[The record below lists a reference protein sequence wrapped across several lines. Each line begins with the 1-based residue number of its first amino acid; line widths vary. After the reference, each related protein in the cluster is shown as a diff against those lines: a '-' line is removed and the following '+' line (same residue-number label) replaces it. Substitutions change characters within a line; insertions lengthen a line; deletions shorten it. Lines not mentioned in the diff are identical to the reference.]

1 MKSRFRTY
9 LLLCAALLFLA
20 LALACRGT
28 STPETVPVTLP
39 TFSPPQSAKP
49 LSAGE
54 LEQLNEFS
62 TQHQAITQD
71 WGQFHRDF
79 DLWRI
84 GLTSCGRSSAEK
96 ALQDFAVSFNAVTEQ
111 ARDLSRAEV
120 TRELADS
127 LIAAAEAE
135 ETAFR
140 QLRDRWQPNSPSIFE
155 AVEQSRSEAASA
167 QRQVEDKAEEL
178 REELD
183 EMTDPGELRT
193 VRELSVALG
202 PISAVWTGIHDDYEV
217 LWRIAADLDDAEIVS
232 RLGGLV
238 ERLRSLMNDV
248 DGLPDSDA
256 IEEEIEMLR
265 RAANSESSS
274 LSGLVEAFVKAEE
287 MGPPTNGVP
296 VLPEGDQ
303 SVQSIELHLEAMNE
317 TIDEAEAILRNT
329 KRTVREILDGSASED
344 LEEVLSF
351 VSEYEMLRDEWDA
364 FHQQY
369 NEWRRTEGG
378 CDQGE
383 VLQTLG
389 QFKTRID
396 GIGRRVR
403 DLPQSGYLLS
413 VYNLLVDAADRE
425 EGAIRALQNTWQPF
439 TVDAFI
445 AVDRE
450 RDNANKLRRDA
461 SIALQEL
468 RTRAEGY
475 SP

>member
-9 LLLCAALLFLA
+9 LLLCVSLLFLA
-20 LALACRGT
+20 FSLACRGT
-28 STPETVPVTLP
+28 SSPETVPVTLP
-39 TFSPPQSAKP
+39 TFSPPQSARP
-49 LSAGE
+49 LSAGA

-62 TQHQAITQD
+62 TQHQAIAQEWD
-71 WGQFHRDF
+71 QFHRDL
-79 DLWRI
+79 DLWRV
-84 GLTSCGRSSAEK
+84 GLTSCSRSSAEK
-96 ALQDFAVSFNAVTEQ
+96 ALQDFTVSFNAVTEQ
-111 ARDLSRAEV
+111 ARDLPRAEV
-120 TRELADS
+120 IRELADS
-127 LIAAAEAE
+127 LIAAAESE

-167 QRQVEDKAEEL
+167 QRQVEDKAEEF

-202 PISAVWTGIHDDYEV
+202 PISDAWTGIHDDYAV
-217 LWRIAADLDDAEIVS
+217 LWRVVGDLDDAEISS
-232 RLGGLV
+232 RLRGLV
-238 ERLRSLMNDV
+238 ERFRSLMD
-248 DGLPDSDA
+248 DIDRLPDSDA
-256 IEEEIEMLR
+256 VEEEIEMLR
-265 RAANSESSS
+265 RAANAESSS
-274 LSGLVEAFVKAEE
+274 LVGLFEALVKAEE
-287 MGPPTNGVP
+287 MGPPTNDVP
-296 VLPEGDQ
+296 LLPEGDETTP
-303 SVQSIELHLEAMNE
+303 SIELHLEAMNE

-364 FHQQY
+364 FHQIY
-369 NEWRRTEGG
+369 NEWQRTEGG

-383 VLQTLG
+383 VLETLG
-389 QFKTRID
+389 QFKTRIGD
-396 GIGRRVR
+396 IGRRVR

-425 EGAIRALQNTWQPF
+425 EGAMRALQNTWQPF

-450 RDNANKLRRDA
+450 RDNANGLRREA
-461 SIALQEL
+461 NIALQEL
-468 RTRAEGY
+468 RSRTEGY
-475 SP
+475 

>member
-9 LLLCAALLFLA
+9 LLLCASLLFLA

-28 STPETVPVTLP
+28 SSPETVPVTLP
-39 TFSPPQSAKP
+39 TFSPPQSARP

-54 LEQLNEFS
+54 LEQLDAFS
-62 TQHQAITQD
+62 TQQQAIAQD
-71 WGQFHRDF
+71 WDQFHRDF
-79 DLWRI
+79 DLWRVD
-84 GLTSCGRSSAEK
+84 LTYCGRSSVEK

-111 ARDLSRAEV
+111 ARDLPRAEV

-127 LIAAAEAE
+127 LITAAEAE

-140 QLRDRWQPNSPSIFE
+140 QLRDHWQPNSPSIFE

-167 QRQVEDKAEEL
+167 QRQVEDQAEEL

-193 VRELSVALG
+193 VKELSFALG
-202 PISAVWTGIHDDYEV
+202 PISDAWTGIHDDYEV
-217 LWRIAADLDDAEIVS
+217 LWRVAGDLDDTEIVS

-238 ERLRSLMNDV
+238 ERFRALMHDI
-248 DGLPDSDA
+248 DGLPDSNA
-256 IEEEIEMLR
+256 VEEEIEMLR
-265 RAANSESSS
+265 RAANAESSS
-274 LSGLVEAFVKAEE
+274 LVELVKGLTEAKK
-287 MGPPTNGVP
+287 MGPPANGAP
-296 VLPEGDQ
+296 ALPESD
-303 SVQSIELHLEAMNE
+303 VPAPSIELHLEAMNAA
-317 TIDEAEAILRNT
+317 IDEAEAIFRDT
-329 KRTVREILDGSASED
+329 KRTVREILDGSAAED

-425 EGAIRALQNTWQPF
+425 EGAMRALQNTWQPF
-439 TVDAFI
+439 AVDAFI

-450 RDNANKLRRDA
+450 RDNANGLRRQA
-461 SIALQEL
+461 NIAFQEL
-468 RTRAEGY
+468 RSRAEG
-475 SP
+475 S